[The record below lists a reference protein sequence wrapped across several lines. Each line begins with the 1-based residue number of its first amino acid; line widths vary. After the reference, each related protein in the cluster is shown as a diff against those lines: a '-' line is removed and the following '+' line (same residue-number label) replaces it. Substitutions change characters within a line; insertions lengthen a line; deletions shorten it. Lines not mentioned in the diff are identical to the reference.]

1 MADYVVTLT
10 SFNLGFK
17 SIYGSPAQGPQGF
30 PPSCVPSSEYKR
42 VNWGLIFI
50 NPGQPFGRLLF
61 GFHIR
66 FPQDGHPMG
75 LGGAAAVYIG
85 NGIGTFH
92 GHFFKSL
99 AEQKIHIAA

>member
-30 PPSCVPSSEYKR
+30 PPSCLPSSEYKR
-42 VNWGLIFI
+42 V
-50 NPGQPFGRLLF
+50 LF